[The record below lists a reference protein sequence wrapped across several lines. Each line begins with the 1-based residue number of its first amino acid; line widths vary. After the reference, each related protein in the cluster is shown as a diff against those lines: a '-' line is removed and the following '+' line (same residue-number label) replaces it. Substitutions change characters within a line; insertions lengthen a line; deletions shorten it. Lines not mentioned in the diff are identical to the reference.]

1 MSVTLPIQQRREAQI
16 QRLAEKW
23 DKARADYERAIKR
36 EELELRRSRLQL
48 RNALSKAQAEGASL
62 SELGAVL
69 EVSKQRVFQILREED

>member
-1 MSVTLPIQQRREAQI
+1 MSITLPIQPRREAQL

-23 DKARADYERAIKR
+23 DKARAEYERAIKR
-36 EELELRRSRLQL
+36 EELELRRARLQL
-48 RNALSKAQAEGASL
+48 RNALAKAQAEGASL

>member
-1 MSVTLPIQQRREAQI
+1 MSILPIQPRRETQI

-36 EELELRRSRLQL
+36 EELELRRARLQL